1 MQFWKIK
8 TICGRSFDTYVRVI
22 FVKIFSVIRTLTVT
36 WGYLTEWQG
45 RVTPSLD
52 SRQGRME
59 VNYITYLTPIYVS
72 LIFFLFVWP
81 CNFVNLVLISVG
93 FFFCLFVFVSLGFF
107 LKFVLFY
114 WEDEGEREGG
124 WGFFM
129 VHIKCKIGKR
139 FSKLGKH
146 FSLDNKTYIL

>member
-107 LKFVLFY
+107 FKVCFVLL
-114 WEDEGEREGG
+114 GG
-124 WGFFM
+124 WGGERRGLGFFY
-129 VHIKCKIGKR
+129 G
-139 FSKLGKH
+139 
-146 FSLDNKTYIL
+146 TYKM